1 MYTECIIKKFNIFK
15 TFLLKFVT
23 IFMVI
28 RMDNVSKI
36 MDELIEKINKASI
49 EYYVNDNPT
58 ITDQEYDDYY
68 NELLRLEKKYPEL
81 KKSNSPTLRVGGKVV
96 DKFEKVTHDT
106 PMLSFDDI
114 FNEDEIVLFDER
126 IRKSC
131 PNASYTLE
139 PKMDGL
145 SGSLLYKNGVLVR
158 AATRGDGLIGENITH
173 NVETIKSV
181 PLKLNKALDIEV
193 RGEIYMSKAS
203 FEKCNKE
210 REKNGENLFANPR
223 NAAAGSVRQL
233 DSKIAAKRN
242 LDFMAYFL
250 PNPEKYGIKTQ
261 EESLKL
267 LKELGFKTN
276 YKLNGLAKG
285 VNDIISYIDDLGKKR
300 PDLPFE
306 IDGVVL
312 KVNSLDDEAKL
323 GFTERVPRWGIAYKF
338 PAEEVLTTLKD
349 IKFTVGRT
357 GKITPNAIFSPVHV
371 AGSIVSKATLHNE
384 DYCLDKDVRVG
395 DVISIRKAGDVIPEV
410 VEVKKER
417 RTGNEVLFKMIE
429 NCPMCSSKL
438 VKEDANYFCK
448 NSLCPARKIEGLIHF
463 ASRDTMNID
472 GLGERIIEDFYNMGF
487 IKSISDIYLLSNHKE
502 DLIELEGFGE
512 KSVNNLLNSIENSK
526 NNSLEKVLFALGIRH
541 VGKKT
546 AKIIAKKY
554 KTIDNLIN
562 ASEEE
567 LTSVNDIGEIIAKS
581 IKEYLSDSNNL
592 NLIEDLKKLGLNFE
606 YKNEGEDDK
615 LSGMTFVL
623 TGTLEKYK
631 RDELTKILENKGAKV
646 TSSVTKK
653 TSAVIV
659 GDKPGSKYDKAL
671 KLGITIYN
679 EKDVENIIK

>member
-1 MYTECIIKKFNIFK
+1 
-15 TFLLKFVT
+15 
-23 IFMVI
+23 
-28 RMDNVSKI
+28 MDNIKLR
-36 MDELIEKINKASI
+36 MDELINIINEASI
-49 EYYVNDNPT
+49 KYYVDDNPS

-68 NELLRLEKKYPEL
+68 NELLKLEEKYPNL
-81 KKSNSPTLRVGGKVV
+81 KRSDSPTLRVGGKVV
-96 DKFEKVTHDT
+96 DKFEKVTHES

-126 IRKSC
+126 IKKTC
-131 PNASYTLE
+131 PNATYTLE

-145 SGSLLYKNGVLVR
+145 SGSLLYEKGVLKR

-181 PLKLNKALDIEV
+181 PLRLNKALDIEV

-210 REKNGENLFANPR
+210 KEKRGENLFANPR

-242 LDFMAYFL
+242 LDFMAYFI
-250 PNPEKYGIKTQ
+250 PNPDKYGIKTQ
-261 EESLKL
+261 DESLAF
-267 LKELGFKTN
+267 LKKLGFKTN
-276 YKLNGLAKG
+276 YNLNGLAKD
-285 VNDIISYIDDLGKKR
+285 VNDIINYIDDLGNKR
-300 PDLPFE
+300 PNLPFE

-312 KVNSLDDEAKL
+312 KVNSLEDEEKL

-338 PAEEVLTTLKD
+338 PAEEVLTTLKE

-357 GKITPNAIFSPVHV
+357 GKITPNALFSPVHV
-371 AGSIVSKATLHNE
+371 AGSVISKATLHNE

-417 RTGNEVLFKMIE
+417 RTGKEVPFKMIE
-429 NCPMCSSKL
+429 NCPMCASKL

-448 NSLCPARKIEGLIHF
+448 NDLCPARKMEGLIHF
-463 ASRDTMNID
+463 ASRNTMNID

-512 KSVNNLLNSIENSK
+512 KSVNNLLESIENSK

-546 AKIIAKKY
+546 AKILAQKY
-554 KTIDNLIN
+554 KTIDNLIE
-562 ASEEE
+562 ASESE
-567 LTSVNDIGEIIAKS
+567 LTNVNDIGEIIAKS
-581 IKEYLSDSNNL
+581 VRSYLDDPLNL
-592 NLIEDLKKLGLNFE
+592 KLIEDLKKLGLNFE
-606 YKNEGEDDK
+606 YKNDSSDDT
-615 LSGMTFVL
+615 LYGMTFVL

-631 RDELTKILENKGAKV
+631 REELTKILEDKGAKV

-653 TSAVIV
+653 TTGVIV

-671 KLGITIYN
+671 KLGVKIYK
-679 EKDVENIIK
+679 EEDALNIIK

>member
-1 MYTECIIKKFNIFK
+1 
-15 TFLLKFVT
+15 
-23 IFMVI
+23 
-28 RMDNVSKI
+28 MDNIKLR
-36 MDELIEKINKASI
+36 MDELIDIINEASI
-49 EYYVNDNPT
+49 KYYVDDNPS

-68 NELLRLEKKYPEL
+68 NELLKLEEKYPDL
-81 KKSNSPTLRVGGKVV
+81 KRSDSPTLRVGGKVV
-96 DKFEKVTHDT
+96 DKFEKVTHES

-126 IRKSC
+126 IKKTC
-131 PNASYTLE
+131 PNATYTLE

-145 SGSLLYKNGVLVR
+145 SGSLLYEKGVLKR

-181 PLKLNKALDIEV
+181 PLRLNKELDIEV

-210 REKNGENLFANPR
+210 KEKRGENLFANPR

-242 LDFMAYFL
+242 LDFMAYFI
-250 PNPEKYGIKTQ
+250 PNPDKYGIKTQ
-261 EESLKL
+261 SESLAF
-267 LKELGFKTN
+267 LKKLGFKTN
-276 YKLNGLAKG
+276 YNLNGLAKNI
-285 VNDIISYIDDLGKKR
+285 NDIINYIDDLGNKR
-300 PDLPFE
+300 SNLPFE

-312 KVNSLDDEAKL
+312 KVNSLEDEAKL

-338 PAEEVLTTLKD
+338 PAEEVLTTLKE

-357 GKITPNAIFSPVHV
+357 GKITPNALFSPVHV
-371 AGSIVSKATLHNE
+371 AGSVISKATLHNE

-417 RTGNEVLFKMIE
+417 RTGKEVPFKMIE
-429 NCPMCSSKL
+429 NCPMCASKL

-448 NSLCPARKIEGLIHF
+448 NDLCPARKMEGLIHF
-463 ASRDTMNID
+463 ASRNTMNID

-512 KSVNNLLNSIENSK
+512 KSVNNLLESIENSK

-546 AKIIAKKY
+546 AKILAKRY
-554 KTIDNLIN
+554 KNIDNIIN
-562 ASEEE
+562 VNIDE
-567 LTSVNDIGEIIAKS
+567 LTNVNDIGEIIAKS
-581 IKEYLSDSNNL
+581 VKTYFDDPLNL
-592 NLIEDLKKLGLNFE
+592 KLIEDLKKLGLNFE
-606 YKNEGEDDK
+606 YKNDSSDDT

-631 RDELTKILENKGAKV
+631 REELTKILEDKGAKV

-653 TSAVIV
+653 TTGVIV

-671 KLGITIYN
+671 KLDVKIYK
-679 EKDVENIIK
+679 EEDVLNIIK

>member
-1 MYTECIIKKFNIFK
+1 
-15 TFLLKFVT
+15 
-23 IFMVI
+23 
-28 RMDNVSKI
+28 MDNIKLR
-36 MDELIEKINKASI
+36 MDELIDIINEASI
-49 EYYVNDNPT
+49 KYYVDDNPS

-68 NELLRLEKKYPEL
+68 NELLKLEEKYPDL
-81 KKSNSPTLRVGGKVV
+81 KRSDSPTLRVGGKVV
-96 DKFEKVTHDT
+96 DKFEKVTHES

-126 IRKSC
+126 IKKTC
-131 PNASYTLE
+131 PNATYTLE

-145 SGSLLYKNGVLVR
+145 SGSLLYEKGVLKR

-181 PLKLNKALDIEV
+181 PLRLNKELDIEV

-210 REKNGENLFANPR
+210 KEKRGENLFANPR

-242 LDFMAYFL
+242 LDFMAYFI
-250 PNPEKYGIKTQ
+250 PNPDKYGIKTQ
-261 EESLKL
+261 SESLAF

-276 YKLNGLAKG
+276 YNLNGLAK
-285 VNDIISYIDDLGKKR
+285 NINNIINYIDDLGSKR
-300 PDLPFE
+300 SNLPFE

-312 KVNSLDDEAKL
+312 KVNSLEDEAKL

-338 PAEEVLTTLKD
+338 PAEEVLTTLKE

-357 GKITPNAIFSPVHV
+357 GKITPNALFSPVHV
-371 AGSIVSKATLHNE
+371 AGSVISKATLHNE

-417 RTGNEVLFKMIE
+417 RTGKEVPFKMIE
-429 NCPMCSSKL
+429 NCPMCASKL

-448 NSLCPARKIEGLIHF
+448 NDLCPARKMEGLIHF
-463 ASRDTMNID
+463 ASRNTMNID

-512 KSVNNLLNSIENSK
+512 KSVNNLLESIENSK
-526 NNSLEKVLFALGIRH
+526 NNSLEKILFALGIRH

-546 AKIIAKKY
+546 AKILAKRY
-554 KTIDNLIN
+554 KNIDNIIN
-562 ASEEE
+562 VNIDE
-567 LTSVNDIGEIIAKS
+567 LTNVNDIGEIIAKS
-581 IKEYLSDSNNL
+581 VKTYFNDPL
-592 NLIEDLKKLGLNFE
+592 NLKLIDDLKKLGLNFE
-606 YKNEGEDDK
+606 YKNDSSDDA

-631 RDELTKILENKGAKV
+631 REELTKILEDKGAKV

-653 TSAVIV
+653 TTGVIV

-671 KLGITIYN
+671 KLGVKIYK
-679 EKDVENIIK
+679 EEDVLNIIK